1 MANVVRAR
9 KMISGDD
16 LRYLNNYRHIF
27 QKLCAGVHMTVVTDT
42 IQDPED
48 VFGVYYKVFKL
59 YMNRGQL
66 DLITITE
73 IDDDEEMDN
82 FIFL

>member
-16 LRYLNNYRHIF
+16 LRYLNIYRHLF

-42 IQDPED
+42 IQEPED
-48 VFGVYYKVFKL
+48 VFGNYAKVFKL
-59 YMNRGQL
+59 YMKKGQL
-66 DLITITE
+66 DLITINE
-73 IDDDEEMDN
+73 APEELED